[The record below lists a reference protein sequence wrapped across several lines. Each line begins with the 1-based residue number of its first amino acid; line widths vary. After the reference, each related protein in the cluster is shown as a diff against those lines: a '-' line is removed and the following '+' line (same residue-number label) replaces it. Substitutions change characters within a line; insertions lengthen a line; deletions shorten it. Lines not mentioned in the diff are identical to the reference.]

1 MVPKTALTMEL
12 VRVSLWLVFL
22 ERADLDLAEPDEPK
36 IPLTIE
42 PRSPPVFFLVVFF
55 VPRKEST
62 IEPNIFSH
70 SGSSFLRLLLAVPE
84 DVVLVVVVLVVVV
97 LVGYQVEHG
106 EVIGIITGSSRSNSI
121 FFDIIDGIFKKSRT
135 VTVTWTVCPRTVCW
149 RI

>member
-1 MVPKTALTMEL
+1 MEL

-22 ERADLDLAEPDEPK
+22 ERVDLDLAEPDEPK

-84 DVVLVVVVLVVVV
+84 DAVLVVVVLVVVV
-97 LVGYQVEHG
+97 LVVTVLFLREA
-106 EVIGIITGSSRSNSI
+106 VFFFLATRSNMVRLSELSPVPADPTV
-121 FFDIIDGIFKKSRT
+121 FFLY
-135 VTVTWTVCPRTVCW
+135 
-149 RI
+149 